1 MLTKSNV
8 KLIKSLQQKKYRQK
22 TGLFVVEGIKSVNEF
37 LKGKYKLANI
47 YGIKD
52 TENQLSYEIEIV
64 TERELKSISGFT
76 TPQKVIA
83 VFEQRKNEFPIE
95 FEGLQLALD
104 NIRDPGNLGTIIR
117 MCDWFGI
124 ENLFCSTGTTDV
136 YSPKVVQSTM
146 GSLNRV
152 NVNYVDLPEFIKPYP
167 KEVYGA
173 FLEGKNLYKTE
184 LSSSGL
190 LVLGNEANGISPEIE
205 KLCTQRIT
213 IPQGNVGK
221 ETESLNVA
229 TATAVILGE
238 FFSRKD

>member
-37 LKGKYKLANI
+37 LEGKYKLVDI
-47 YGIKD
+47 YGTKD
-52 TENQLSYEIEIV
+52 VENQLSTEMEVV

-83 VFEQRKNEFPIE
+83 VFEQIKNEFPTE
-95 FEGLQLALD
+95 FNGLQLALD

-136 YSPKVVQSTM
+136 YSPKVVQATM

-152 NVNYVDLPEFIKPYP
+152 NVNYVDLPEFIKAYP

-184 LSSSGL
+184 LSNSGL
-190 LVLGNEANGISPEIE
+190 LVLGNEANGISSEIE
-205 KLCTQRIT
+205 KLCTQGIT
-213 IPQGNVGK
+213 IPRGNVGK

-238 FFSRKD
+238 FFSRKF